1 MQRGKVYFSV
11 GEETII
17 SELQRLFG
25 VTELDAI
32 QNVIAQKR
40 ELAFMHFNKGN
51 EALAEQLLKEI
62 GEAK

>member
-1 MQRGKVYFSV
+1 MQRGTVYFSV

-32 QNVIAQKR
+32 QHVIGQKR
-40 ELAFMHFNKGN
+40 ELAFMHSVKGN
-51 EALAEQLLKEI
+51 VELAEQLMKEL
-62 GEAK
+62 GEGK